1 MPQVGFEAF
10 TPSHN
15 YQVLT
20 DEAARNMGAVYADI
34 YARKKDNEFKDN
46 VIKDFKNSIKT
57 QYQYDNVNEGAGS
70 NTMVA
75 MTKGHNSPV
84 KFMGGLVG
92 GAAGLMGGSSGL
104 GSMAAGIGGLFGGGG
119 GNVAGNTMHM
129 AMHAKLNRKLKA
141 METGAP
147 TGPQQE
153 VEADAM
159 GNPTSTIAQDQVM
172 PTGSVMAEQ
181 EDNSNPYT
189 YAPPVTMS

>member
-34 YARKKDNEFKDN
+34 YARKKDNEFKDK
-46 VIKDFKNSIKT
+46 VLKDFNNSIKT
-57 QYQYDNVNEGAGS
+57 QYQYDNVNEGPGA
-70 NTMVA
+70 NTMAA

-92 GAAGLMGGSSGL
+92 AASSLMGGSQGMGTL
-104 GSMAAGIGGLFGGGG
+104 AGGIGGLFGGGG

-129 AMHAKLNRKLKA
+129 AMHARLNKKLEALGASAPEQVVDNPVQDNRDL
-141 METGAP
+141 
-147 TGPQQE
+147 
-153 VEADAM
+153 M
-159 GNPTSTIAQDQVM
+159 GTSTVQQNVPIEQNPNLM
-172 PTGSVMAEQ
+172 PFN
-181 EDNSNPYT
+181 EDTIKN
-189 YAPPVTMS
+189 M

>member
-20 DEAARNMGAVYADI
+20 DEAARNMGAVYADV
-34 YARKKDNEFKDN
+34 YARKKENEFRDN

-57 QYQYDNVNEGAGS
+57 QYQYDNVNEGPGS
-70 NTMVA
+70 NTMAA

-92 GAAGLMGGSSGL
+92 AASGLMGGSL
-104 GSMAAGIGGLFGGGG
+104 GMGTLAGGIGGLLGGGG

-141 METGAP
+141 LGSSNNEVGQTDDNPIESVVDQANIAP
-147 TGPQQE
+147 TGNVVQQ
-153 VEADAM
+153 DAPNQNLM
-159 GNPTSTIAQDQVM
+159 PFNEDTI
-172 PTGSVMAEQ
+172 T
-181 EDNSNPYT
+181 NI
-189 YAPPVTMS
+189 

>member
-20 DEAARNMGAVYADI
+20 DEAARNMGAVYADV
-34 YARKKDNEFKDN
+34 YARKKENQFKDDQ
-46 VIKDFKNSIKT
+46 IKNSIIPVNKI
-57 QYQYDNVNEGAGS
+57 YDNVYESGGNDTA
-70 NTMVA
+70 VA
-75 MTKGHNSPV
+75 MTKGHNSPI

-92 GAAGLMGGSSGL
+92 AASSLMGGSSGL

-129 AMHAKLNRKLKA
+129 AMHAKLNKKLKA
-141 METGAP
+141 MESGVP

-153 VEADAM
+153 IEADAM